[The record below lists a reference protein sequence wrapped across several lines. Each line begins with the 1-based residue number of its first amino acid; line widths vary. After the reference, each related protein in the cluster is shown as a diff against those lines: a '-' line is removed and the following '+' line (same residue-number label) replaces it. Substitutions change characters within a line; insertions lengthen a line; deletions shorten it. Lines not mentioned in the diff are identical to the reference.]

1 MIKSFKKAA
10 AALLALVMAVSTTAC
25 SADKSWAMKSD
36 SLTVPI
42 GAYIYFLYN
51 SYQSASSMVTDT
63 TKPLLQ
69 QKVDGQNAEAW
80 IKDQALTHTKM
91 MYVLNDKMK
100 ELKLS
105 LTTDETKYISST
117 TDSQW
122 EQSSSTL
129 EKYGISKSSFNLAY
143 SDYYTKYQKVF
154 NAIYGKGG
162 AKAVSDAD
170 LKTYFE
176 QNYSDFAFM
185 YQSLYSIES
194 NGTTKA
200 LTTAEGNDIK
210 KKFDT
215 YTADVS
221 SGKKTLEQAAEDYK
235 TSAKLTQSPY
245 QATTQ
250 SLTSS
255 TLPAELI
262 TMLKAMK
269 NGEVKAAE
277 ISGTYVIVQKNDI
290 TKKSAEQLGTEE
302 GRSTVLSEMKAKE
315 YSDEMEKEAKAY
327 TKAQV
332 NQAAIDSYKPAMFET
347 PASSAAAA
355 PAASTAPSAA
365 TASTA
370 STASTAASSK

>member
-25 SADKSWAMKSD
+25 STDKSWVMKSD

-69 QKVDGQNAEAW
+69 QQVEGQNAEAW

-91 MYVLNDKMK
+91 LYVLNDKMK
-100 ELKLS
+100 ELKLT
-105 LTTDETKYISST
+105 LTADETKNISST

-129 EKYGISKSSFNLAY
+129 EKYGISKSSYNLAY
-143 SDYYTKYQKVF
+143 ADYFTKYQKVF
-154 NAIYGKGG
+154 NAVYGKGG

-170 LKTYFE
+170 LKAYFE
-176 QNYSDFAFM
+176 KNYTDFAFM
-185 YQSLYSIES
+185 YQSLYNADS

-200 LTTAEGNDIK
+200 LTTAEANDIK
-210 KKFDT
+210 KKFDA
-215 YTADVS
+215 YAADVS
-221 SGKKTLEQAAEDYK
+221 SGKKTLEKAAEDYK
-235 TSAKLTQSPY
+235 TSAKLTEVPY

-255 TLPAELI
+255 SLPTELI
-262 TMLKAMK
+262 TLLKSMK
-269 NGEVKAAE
+269 DGEIKTAE
-277 ISGTYVIVQKNDI
+277 ISGTYIVVQKNDI
-290 TKKSAEQLGTEE
+290 TKKSAEQLGTED
-302 GRSTVLSEMKAKE
+302 GRSAVLSEMKAKE

-332 NQAAIDSYKPAMFET
+332 NQAAVDSYKPAMFET
-347 PASSAAAA
+347 ATS
-355 PAASTAPSAA
+355 STAAA

-370 STASTAASSK
+370 ASAAADTASTATSSK